1 MIGCAG
7 HVACMDTMT
16 EAKWFIGKPEA
27 KRLRRRPRHSW
38 EDNIK
43 NMNMLT

>member
-7 HVACMDTMT
+7 HVTCMNTMT

-27 KRLRRRPRHSW
+27 KRSRRW

-43 NMNMLT
+43 NINMLP